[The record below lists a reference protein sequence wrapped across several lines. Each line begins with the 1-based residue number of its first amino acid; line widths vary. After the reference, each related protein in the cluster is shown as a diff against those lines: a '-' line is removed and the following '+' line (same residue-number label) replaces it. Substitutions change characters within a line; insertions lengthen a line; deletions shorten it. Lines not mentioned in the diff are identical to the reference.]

1 MNEIIVQND
10 ICIIKL
16 DNKPENYLK
25 KPEFISKEKLE
36 RTIGENK
43 SKAIIITGTGRHFSA
58 GADVNNIKTFLK
70 KGTLRKEME
79 KGKEL
84 LSSLTAF
91 NIPVIAC
98 VEGVCFGG
106 GLEIVLHADIKIV
119 SEKSLFAFPESNLN
133 LIPGLGGSVKLSQ
146 ITGKAKAAEFIL
158 SGNMI
163 NAQEAKELA
172 IADYVVK
179 AKNTLYEG
187 LKLAKMLTEGKK
199 REVIEAVVELI
210 RKSGDTDYDA
220 LIKRETELFCK
231 LAAKAAEN
239 DEL

>member
-1 MNEIIVQND
+1 MNKIIVQND

-16 DNKPENYLK
+16 NNKPENYLG
-25 KPEFISKEKLE
+25 KPEFVSKKELNKA
-36 RTIGENK
+36 IKDSK
-43 SKAIIITGTGRHFSA
+43 SKAIIITGAGRHFSA
-58 GADVNNIKTFLK
+58 GADVGNIKEFLK
-70 KGTLRKEME
+70 SGTLREEMR

-84 LSSLTAF
+84 LSAIKDF

-106 GLEIVLHADIKIV
+106 GLEIVLYADIKIV

-133 LIPGLGGSVKLSQ
+133 LIPGLGASLNLPQ
-146 ITGKAKAAEFIL
+146 ITGKTKALELIL

-163 NAQEAKELA
+163 NAQDAKDLR
-172 IADYVVK
+172 IADYIVQSK
-179 AKNTLYEG
+179 KTLIEG
-187 LKLAKMLTEGKK
+187 IKLAKMMTKSKK
-199 REVIEAVVELI
+199 REVITAVVELV
-210 RKSGDTDYDA
+210 RKSGNTNYDK

-239 DEL
+239 DEI